1 MIKNIK
7 IVAVLT
13 FICIL
18 CAFLLSLVNILARDE
33 IEKNQRREI
42 EEAIF
47 NLSPL
52 TKRIEIFSL
61 DNDKVYRLLDQDN
74 NLVGYGFIAQG
85 NGYQGTIKILVV
97 TNQSLDELEGIEI
110 IESSETPG
118 LGGRIREE
126 FFKDQFKKLKVQP
139 QIECVK
145 DGKKKANQIQ
155 AITSATISSRLAVDI
170 VNQKIKDIRD
180 NINNESK

>member
-13 FICIL
+13 FTCLL

-33 IEKNQRREI
+33 TEKNQRREI

-52 TKRIEIFSL
+52 TKRIEKFIL
-61 DNDKVYRLLDQDN
+61 DNDNVYRLLDQDN
-74 NLVGYGFIAQG
+74 KLVGYGFIAQG

-97 TNQSLDELEGIEI
+97 ANQSLDELEGIEI

-118 LGGRIREE
+118 LGGRIKEGL
-126 FFKDQFKKLKVQP
+126 FKDQFKKLKVQP
-139 QIECVK
+139 QIECIK
-145 DGKKKANQIQ
+145 DGTKKANQIQ
-155 AITSATISSRLAVDI
+155 SITSATISSKAVVNI
-170 VNQKIKDIRD
+170 VNQKIKEIRD